1 MAKHLRDDIDK
12 FYEYGIYVP
21 TRTIYL
27 GDTEDKSVDADMSAR
42 AVKGLHMLDAISDSP
57 ITVILN
63 TEGGDVQHGLA
74 IYDAIKSCR
83 SKVTVVGTG
92 CVWSMGAWIL
102 QAGDHRVLTPN
113 STVMIHLGTDEI
125 KGHTKDVVRWAE
137 QGEKWNALMTA
148 EFLER
153 IRQREPLFLAGKLR
167 RMLEFDTILTA
178 VEAVD
183 LGLADAIQEVPT

>member
-42 AVKGLHMLDAISDSP
+42 AVKGLHMLDAISESP
-57 ITVILN
+57 ITVLLN
-63 TEGGDVQHGLA
+63 TVGGDVTHGLA

-83 SKVTVVGTG
+83 SRVTVVGIG
-92 CVWSMGAWIL
+92 NVMSMGAWIL
-102 QAGDHRVLTPN
+102 QAADHRVLTPN
-113 STVMIHLGTDEI
+113 SCVMIHLGTDEI

-137 QGEKWNALMTA
+137 QGEKWNARMTA

-153 IRQREPLFLAGKLR
+153 IRQREPLFLAGKLK

-178 VEAVD
+178 VQAVD
-183 LGLADAIQEVPT
+183 LGLADEIQEVP